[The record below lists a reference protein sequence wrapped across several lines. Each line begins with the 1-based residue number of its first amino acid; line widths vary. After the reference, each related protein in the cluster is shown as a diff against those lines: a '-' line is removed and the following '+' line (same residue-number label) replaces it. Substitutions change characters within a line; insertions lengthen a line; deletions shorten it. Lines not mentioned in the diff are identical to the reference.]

1 MKGDEKMP
9 KRDTAPPAQR
19 GVATVR
25 LPVNTVDDI
34 SFQIGELSS
43 LIARHA
49 YDCFEARG
57 GQHGDDLGDWL
68 RAEEELVYRAPF
80 HSQEQEDRIELGV
93 DLPQSARQ
101 DLQLSVEPRRLLIRS
116 ALDTADHDPDEPSS
130 AHQHTRILFHVID
143 LLFEIDVE
151 NVTATM
157 NEGNLRVT
165 FPKQMGRSA
174 PTPNPDGP
182 RKEEPNSAEG
192 ATAYLETAG

>member
-1 MKGDEKMP
+1 MP
-9 KRDTAPPAQR
+9 KRDTAPPTQR

-43 LIARHA
+43 RIAQRA
-49 YDCFEARG
+49 YDYFDARG

-80 HSQEQEDRIELGV
+80 HSQEQEDRIDLEV
-93 DLPQSARQ
+93 DLPQSDRQ
-101 DLQLSVEPRRLLIRS
+101 ALQLSVEPRRLLVRS
-116 ALDTADHDPDEPSS
+116 APDTADHDPEEPSS
-130 AHQHTRILFHVID
+130 THQHTPILFQVID
-143 LLFEIDVE
+143 LLFEIDVG

-157 NEGNLRVT
+157 TEGNLRVI
-165 FPKQMGRSA
+165 FPKRMGGSA
-174 PTPNPDGP
+174 PTPNPNGP
-182 RKEEPNSAEG
+182 REEEPNSAEG